1 MKSVQC
7 FSTLQ
12 LMPFASRGSDCAQAI
27 RIRMRIEMFNRNVR
41 SKIRSHFSRKDCRS
55 PENRRVDS
63 TAIAP
68 VTGVAHRY
76 RSKWKPIICGAL
88 RINAI
93 SIACSQNRRLNSDK
107 RLFGA
112 VPFRRLFWAA
122 EFAGSPTFRQPPSV
136 CIFWTAN
143 SFPER
148 TARLENGFIVC
159 SVSFVASLDRFP
171 ASVDP
176 NGYRTLFVWKFKLRF
191 SAKEQNF
198 NFSHF

>member
-93 SIACSQNRRLNSDK
+93 SIAYQISMFAKPPFELGQAFVRRRPFSASLLGCRIRWLSNFPSTAK
-107 RLFGA
+107 RLHLLDGE
-112 VPFRRLFWAA
+112 LFSRAD
-122 EFAGSPTFRQPPSV
+122 GSPGKRFHCV
-136 CIFWTAN
+136 FCIFCGLSG
-143 SFPER
+143 SFSSISR
-148 TARLENGFIVC
+148 
-159 SVSFVASLDRFP
+159 S
-171 ASVDP
+171 
-176 NGYRTLFVWKFKLRF
+176 
-191 SAKEQNF
+191 
-198 NFSHF
+198 